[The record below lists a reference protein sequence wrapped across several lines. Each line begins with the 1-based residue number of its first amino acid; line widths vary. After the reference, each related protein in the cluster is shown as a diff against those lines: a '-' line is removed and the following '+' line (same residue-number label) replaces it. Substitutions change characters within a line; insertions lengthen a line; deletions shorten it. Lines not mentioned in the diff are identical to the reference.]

1 MRLTISSLVAV
12 FVVVTMVAPGAVAGA
27 GGGAAPAQTAG
38 ECTFPLAVTDATGT
52 EVTIEEEPES
62 VVTLNPSAA
71 QMLWEIGAEEKATG
85 VTKHAMN
92 LDGAGERTNIS
103 AAGETISPEIV
114 ADVGPDLVLAPSST
128 VVDEEVVEVLRE
140 AGLTVYMYPSAESID
155 EVRERTLLTGQLVGE
170 CAGAEETVE
179 WMDREIGIVQDAVED
194 EPKPDA
200 LYVFFGFTAGEET
213 FIHEILE
220 TAGANNVAGD
230 MGIAEYQQPNAESVA
245 VEDPDWIVLNTDSPD
260 VPEGEGYGE
269 TTAVQEN
276 QTVTINTNY
285 LNRPAPR
292 IVYAVRQ
299 LTETFHPEAYE
310 EAVAAADSEDST
322 STSGESESESSEA
335 DGSESDDSESSTP
348 ESGESESSTSESGES
363 GSSTSESGE
372 AETDESEAGGGGSDS
387 QTAESDDGT
396 GPGFGVAVVLLVL
409 VSVAMRAYLSNT
421 GGP

>member
-1 MRLTISSLVAV
+1 MRLTTSSLVAV
-12 FVVVTMVAPGAVAGA
+12 FVVVTMIAPGAVAGA
-27 GGGAAPAQTAG
+27 GGAAPAQTAG
-38 ECTFPLAVTDATGT
+38 ECTFPLEVTDATGT

-128 VVDEEVVEVLRE
+128 VVDEEIVEVLRE

-179 WMDREIGIVQDAVED
+179 WMDREIGIVRDAVED

-245 VEDPDWIVLNTDSPD
+245 VENPDWIVLNTDSPE

-269 TTAVQEN
+269 TTAIQEN
-276 QTVTINTNY
+276 QTVTININY

-292 IVYAVRQ
+292 IVYAIRQ

-322 STSGESESESSEA
+322 STSDESEA
-335 DGSESDDSESSTP
+335 DGSESDDS
-348 ESGESESSTSESGES
+348 GASTSESDES

-372 AETDESEAGGGGSDS
+372 SGTDESEASGDGSDS

-421 GGP
+421 GGT